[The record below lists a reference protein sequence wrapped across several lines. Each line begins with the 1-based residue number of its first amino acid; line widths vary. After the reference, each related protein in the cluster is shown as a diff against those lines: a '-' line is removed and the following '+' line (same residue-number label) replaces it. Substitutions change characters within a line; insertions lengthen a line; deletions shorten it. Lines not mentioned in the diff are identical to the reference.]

1 MPRPGAAP
9 TSTARPGVR
18 AGASANRRRF
28 LIGSVLAASL
38 AIGSV
43 SFLAAPAL
51 ILWINE
57 SLTDDELAR
66 MSNAGQAYG
75 GLSALLSGFATFAV
89 AGALLLQIRQIRMSQ
104 AQGVRMIQIE
114 LMGMLVHNPELR
126 PISPTLGDVARDQRL
141 RDIYTNLILR
151 YLEMGYEIGYFPA
164 RSIRSELV
172 SQFAVEDIRRFWERT
187 RSIQLSSIMN
197 KAQRRFA
204 QLVDEAYEEAVA
216 AGPPTRNTSLV
227 VAPARRPISVDVRRR
242 LHDVALGV
250 LVAVAAR
257 QFWPTRR

>member
-1 MPRPGAAP
+1 
-9 TSTARPGVR
+9 
-18 AGASANRRRF
+18 
-28 LIGSVLAASL
+28 
-38 AIGSV
+38 
-43 SFLAAPAL
+43 
-51 ILWINE
+51 
-57 SLTDDELAR
+57 
-66 MSNAGQAYG
+66 
-75 GLSALLSGFATFAV
+75 
-89 AGALLLQIRQIRMSQ
+89 
-104 AQGVRMIQIE
+104 
-114 LMGMLVHNPELR
+114 
-126 PISPTLGDVARDQRL
+126 
-141 RDIYTNLILR
+141 
-151 YLEMGYEIGYFPA
+151 MGYEIGYFPA